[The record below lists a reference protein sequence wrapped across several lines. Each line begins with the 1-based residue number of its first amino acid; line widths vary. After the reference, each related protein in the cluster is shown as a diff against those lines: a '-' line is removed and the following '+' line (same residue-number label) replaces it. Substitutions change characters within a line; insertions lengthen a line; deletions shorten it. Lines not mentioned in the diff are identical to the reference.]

1 MKRVSFLL
9 TGIVAST
16 VFAGAVL
23 AQSTTTSV
31 GSCKDVQW
39 KAEVLKKYPDI
50 SKACVDVVSRDGV
63 KYVKVSGH
71 VRLKGNGVVTVRL
84 DHTDS
89 DIAWK
94 PGAGDTVQ
102 IDGKAVKATDVVVDQ
117 HLRFYMPVDRVAVV
131 DISDTAVTPREVQVE
146 VK

>member
-23 AQSTTTSV
+23 AQSAAPASV

-39 KAEVLKKYPDI
+39 KPEVLKKYPDI
-50 SKACVDVVSRDGV
+50 SKACVDVVDRNGT
-63 KYVKVSGH
+63 KYVKVSGK

-94 PGAGDTVQ
+94 PGAGDTVL
-102 IDGKAVKATDVVVDQ
+102 IDGKPVKAADVVVDQ

-131 DISDTAVTPREVQVE
+131 DISDTAVTPREVQ
-146 VK
+146 